1 MHEHMQNQDHDIL
14 MMR

>member
-1 MHEHMQNQDHDIL
+1 MSADHDIL